1 MKYRKKYRNFL
12 RPNEK
17 HRRGDIKVVHDESS
31 RLFPRQHLTFHPF
44 LVPCASI
51 KIPELLLAISTEFM
65 GSTILFISRPSSS
78 LHSLSLP
85 SSFFFFFLPSSSP
98 FTSFSFRSFFLFF
111 FSLFFFLSLLL
122 ITLYSSFTPF
132 FPLLHP
138 HPSFFISFLLY
149 SPLFFTNP
157 DTLLSSLLLSK
168 RVQFWG
174 ETFNS
179 RFIDRGKR
187 GGDG

>member
-85 SSFFFFFLPSSSP
+85 SSFLSFFFLLPLPSLPSPSVPSSFSSSLSSSSSP
-98 FTSFSFRSFFLFF
+98 SFLLPFIHPLPLFFLFF
-111 FSLFFFLSLLL
+111 TL
-122 ITLYSSFTPF
+122 ILPSSF
-132 FPLLHP
+132 
-138 HPSFFISFLLY
+138 PSFSIHLSF
-149 SPLFFTNP
+149 SPIQTLCF
-157 DTLLSSLLLSK
+157 LLSSCPKGCNFGEK
-168 RVQFWG
+168 RL
-174 ETFNS
+174 
-179 RFIDRGKR
+179 IRGL
-187 GGDG
+187 